1 MVPVRSTQVVE
12 TCHQHHYSQ
21 DHSHL
26 RLLAFFIYWLTRHL
40 CSKDKR
46 IGYFLAWEQASWGQD
61 IFLNN
66 KQSVYGTWE
75 KAPVLLLNKVETS
88 TILCYRQTGRLVSL
102 LCSLFL
108 GCHAM
113 LRDIPKLAVKESTDC
128 SARHC

>member
-1 MVPVRSTQVVE
+1 MGPVRSTQVVE

-26 RLLAFFIYWLTRHL
+26 RLLKFFIYWLTRHL

-46 IGYFLAWEQASWGQD
+46 IGYFLAREQASWEQD

-66 KQSVYGTWE
+66 KQSVYSTWE
-75 KAPVLLLNKVETS
+75 KAPVLLLLLNEV
-88 TILCYRQTGRLVSL
+88 VSL
-102 LCSLFL
+102 LCSRFL